1 MVALSTAT
9 ERSDGGMQE
18 GRKLHET
25 SVSGRGIDP
34 AGAYQLEELPSS
46 DGVMTLVL
54 RGELDMAAA
63 PELRERV
70 DGAVGRR
77 GLVIDLGEATFIDSA
92 VLKELLRAGAEL
104 SRYDTRLVLADI
116 APPVRRLLDLTRTA
130 DLFTVA
136 DDREEALARLDG
148 HGSLG
153 A

>member
-1 MVALSTAT
+1 M
-9 ERSDGGMQE
+9 EE

-25 SVSGRGIDP
+25 SIPGRGIDP
-34 AGAYQLEELPSS
+34 AGAYELEELPSG
-46 DGVMTLVL
+46 DGVLTLVL

-70 DGAVGRR
+70 DRAVGGR

-104 SRYDTRLVLADI
+104 ARYDTRLVLADI
-116 APPVRRLLDLTRTA
+116 APPVRRLLDLTRTT

-136 DDREEALARLDG
+136 EDRADALARLNG
-148 HGSLG
+148 RS
-153 A
+153 